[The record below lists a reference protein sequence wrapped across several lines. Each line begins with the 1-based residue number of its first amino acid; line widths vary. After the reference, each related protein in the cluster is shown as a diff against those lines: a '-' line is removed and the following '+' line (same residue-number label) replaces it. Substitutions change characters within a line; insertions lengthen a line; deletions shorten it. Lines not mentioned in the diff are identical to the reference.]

1 MSLLLPVGGR
11 EAGRTASSGCH
22 LGRVSRLVSI
32 TSVSCPVCPSGHCQR
47 PTGTGFKRTFFPLP
61 GSLGTNGRQPP
72 RGHLHRFE
80 VSEKPKDN

>member
-1 MSLLLPVGGR
+1 MQDAPLRAAVTSGASAALSRSRAFLARFVLL
-11 EAGRTASSGCH
+11 
-22 LGRVSRLVSI
+22 
-32 TSVSCPVCPSGHCQR
+32 GHCQR